1 MGVGETITVINKSGK
16 VVSSSRHIIDAF
28 KEAKSAYRER
38 KAEIRA
44 ERNAAAAEE
53 KRLREGMRALRIED
67 DTRSHASHR
76 SRATHRS
83 KSHRHDGERSRAH
96 RYDGYDLT
104 GEEDGPP
111 RELMRRHTD
120 MPIHESRPKT
130 PRSHSEPHID
140 MDLAYGE
147 LPPQHPS
154 DIPDD
159 SELREKASK
168 LTKLLDE
175 ANCLQHS
182 VTTTIDSLQK
192 NPDALAAVALTLSEI
207 SAIATKMGPSVLP
220 LLKTSFPAVAAL
232 LVSPQFMI
240 AGGVAIG
247 VTIVALGG
255 YKIIRKIQAQNETP
269 SRAPIAM
276 PVPAAIAEDPYE
288 LDQLEQLETKELS
301 RIEIWRRG
309 IAEVEAE
316 SAGTTVD
323 GEFIT
328 PGATRQLVAAGVLD
342 EDDIKSR
349 RSSRRRDDGERHEKS
364 HRAKS
369 VRSSTSASTS
379 RSKSTKDKDG
389 KPKKK
394 RELSGLRML
403 FRSHTTH

>member
-1 MGVGETITVINKSGK
+1 MGSGPCCYYSVLTRK
-16 VVSSSRHIIDAF
+16 QSRHIIDAF

-53 KRLREGMRALRIED
+53 KRLRDSMRALRIED
-67 DTRSHASHR
+67 DARSHASHR

-83 KSHRHDGERSRAH
+83 KSHRHDGERRPH
-96 RYDGYDLT
+96 RYDSYDLG
-104 GEEDGPP
+104 GEEDDVP

-120 MPIHESRPKT
+120 MPIHEPRAKT
-130 PRSHSEPHID
+130 SRSHSEPHID
-140 MDLAYGE
+140 MDLAYGD
-147 LPPQHPS
+147 LPPPHPS
-154 DIPDD
+154 DTHDD
-159 SELREKASK
+159 EELREKASK

-175 ANCLQHS
+175 CNCLQHS

-269 SRAPIAM
+269 APAPIAM
-276 PVPAAIAEDPYE
+276 PVRAPIAEDPYE
-288 LDQLEQLETKELS
+288 LDELEQLESKELS

-342 EDDIKSR
+342 GDDMKSR
-349 RSSRRRDDGERHEKS
+349 RSSRRRSHGES

-369 VRSSTSASTS
+369 VRSSASASTS
-379 RSKSTKDKDG
+379 RSKSTKEKEKDRDG

-403 FRSHTTH
+403 FRSHTAH

>member
-1 MGVGETITVINKSGK
+1 MGLGETITVINRSGK
-16 VVSSSRHIIDAF
+16 VVSSSRHFIDAF

-38 KAEIRA
+38 KAEIKA
-44 ERNAAAAEE
+44 ERNAQAAEE
-53 KRLREGMRALRIED
+53 KKLRDSMKALRIQD
-67 DTRSHASHR
+67 DDARSHAS
-76 SRATHRS
+76 SRHSRGTHRS
-83 KSHRHDGERSRAH
+83 KSHRHAPNEEPRRSRSH
-96 RYDGYDLT
+96 RYEYDLA
-104 GEEDGPP
+104 GDAEFGPP

-120 MPIHESRPKT
+120 MPIQTTPKT
-130 PRSHSEPHID
+130 HHHSEPHID

-147 LPPQHPS
+147 LPPPHPS
-154 DIPDD
+154 DNYDE
-159 SELREKASK
+159 ELREKASK
-168 LTKLLDE
+168 LTRLLDE

-192 NPDALAAVALTLSEI
+192 NPDALAAVALTLGEI
-207 SAIATKMGPSVLP
+207 STIVTKMGPSVLP
-220 LLKTSFPAVAAL
+220 LLKGSFPAVAAL
-232 LVSPQFMI
+232 LISPQFMI

-255 YKIIRKIQAQNETP
+255 YKIIRKIQAQNEAVKVP
-269 SRAPIAM
+269 MPIA
-276 PVPAAIAEDPYE
+276 EEPYE

-323 GEFIT
+323 GEFVT
-328 PGATRQLVAAGVLD
+328 PGASRQLIDAGVLD
-342 EDDIKSR
+342 EEEIRSRRKSR
-349 RSSRRRDDGERHEKS
+349 VGEDRERREKS

-369 VRSSTSASTS
+369 TKSSRTSAS
-379 RSKSTKDKDG
+379 RSKSTKESS

-394 RELSGLRML
+394 EPSGLRML